1 MKNKL
6 FDCVEMKRKGAE
18 AIYRK
23 VSSLS
28 TEQQLEY
35 WREGSAA
42 LRQQMRPAN
51 ADAQS
56 RESAPTF
63 SL

>member
-1 MKNKL
+1 MKNKK
-6 FDCVEMKRKGAE
+6 FDCVDMKRKGAE

-42 LRQQMRPAN
+42 LRQQMKPAN
-51 ADAQS
+51 ANAQS
-56 RESAPTF
+56 RESIPTF